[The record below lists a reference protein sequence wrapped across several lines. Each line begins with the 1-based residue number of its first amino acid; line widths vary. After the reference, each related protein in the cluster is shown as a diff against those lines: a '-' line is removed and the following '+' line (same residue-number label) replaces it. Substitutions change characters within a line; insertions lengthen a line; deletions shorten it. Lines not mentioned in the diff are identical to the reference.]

1 MLENNAMPTIKKIL
15 FPVDFSARCVG
26 ASRHVET
33 LAGWFEAEIML
44 LHVVG
49 NGTNTLA
56 EELQPRSQERLNIFL
71 AEELKH
77 FTTQRVCVAGD
88 PADRIVE
95 TARSWNPDLVMIP
108 THGLG
113 LFRRFLLGSVTAK
126 VLHDVECPVWTGI
139 HEEDAPPLEKITW
152 SRVLCAIDLG
162 DRSADVLKWAGFLA
176 REHQADL
183 RIVHVTPA
191 LEAAAAGRHLD
202 DEFAASLAAEAQ
214 SRIAKLQ
221 VAAGTN
227 ATLQIARGN
236 PGAAVTSAAKDYS
249 ADLLV
254 IGRHN
259 TSGIAGRLRHNAYAI
274 IRASPCPVI
283 SI

>member
-1 MLENNAMPTIKKIL
+1 MPAIKKIL
-15 FPVDFSARCVG
+15 FPVDFSAQCFG
-26 ASRHVET
+26 AVRHVEA
-33 LAGWFEAEIML
+33 LAGWFQAEIML

-49 NGTNTLA
+49 NGANTLA
-56 EELQPRSQERLNIFL
+56 EELKPRSQERLNAFL

-77 FTTQRVCVAGD
+77 FTTQRVCVVGD
-88 PADRIVE
+88 PADKIIE
-95 TARSWNPDLVMIP
+95 TARSWNPDLVMMP

-113 LFRRFLLGSVTAK
+113 FFRSFLLGSVTAK

-162 DRSADVLKWAGFLA
+162 DRSSQVLEWAEFLA
-176 REHQADL
+176 REHRADSK
-183 RIVHVTPA
+183 IMHVTPA
-191 LEAAAAGRHLD
+191 LGEAATGWD
-202 DEFAASLAAEAQ
+202 DEFAASLAADAK
-214 SRIAKLQ
+214 SRIAALQ
-221 VAAGTN
+221 AAAGTN
-227 ATLQIARGN
+227 STIQIARGN
-236 PGAAVTSAAKDYS
+236 PGTAITCAAKDYS

-254 IGRHN
+254 IGRHSG
-259 TSGIAGRLRHNAYAI
+259 TGIAGHLRHNAYAI

>member
-1 MLENNAMPTIKKIL
+1 MPVIKKIL

-26 ASRHVET
+26 AARHVET

-44 LHVVG
+44 FHAVG
-49 NGTNTLA
+49 DGTNTLA
-56 EELQPRSQERLNIFL
+56 EELKPKSQARLDAFL

-77 FTTQRVCVAGD
+77 FTTQRVCVVGD
-88 PADRIVE
+88 PVDKIVE
-95 TARSWNPDLVMIP
+95 MARSWSPDLVMMP

-113 LFRRFLLGSVTAK
+113 FFRSFLLGSVTAK

-152 SRVLCAIDLG
+152 SRVLCAIDLA
-162 DRSADVLKWAGFLA
+162 DHSPDVLEWAAFLA

-183 RIVHVTPA
+183 KIVHVTPA
-191 LEAAAAGRHLD
+191 LEVAVTGRYLD
-202 DEFAASLAAEAQ
+202 DEFAASLAADAK
-214 SRIAKLQ
+214 SRIAALQ
-221 VAAGTN
+221 AAAGTN
-227 ATLQIARGN
+227 ATIQIARGN
-236 PGAAVTSAAKDYS
+236 PGTAVARAAKDYS

-259 TSGIAGRLRHNAYAI
+259 GTGIAGRLRPNAYAI
-274 IRASPCPVI
+274 IRAAPCPVI